1 MKMTIAWHQEC
12 LNSKRDYLEIKENE
26 LARVRQR
33 VDMIRGACATYER
46 QIQLAI
52 SKGKDGF
59 DEDKFGI
66 KESL

>member
-33 VDMIRGACATYER
+33 VDRLRADCATYER
-46 QIQLAI
+46 KIQLAI

-59 DEDKFGI
+59 DADKFGL
-66 KESL
+66 KEPI